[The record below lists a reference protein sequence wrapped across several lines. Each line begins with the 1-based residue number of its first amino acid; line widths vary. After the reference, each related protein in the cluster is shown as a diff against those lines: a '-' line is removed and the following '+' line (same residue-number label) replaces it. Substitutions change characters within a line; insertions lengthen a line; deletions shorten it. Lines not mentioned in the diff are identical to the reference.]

1 MTSFVCFEGFF
12 LLPVPFSLFPPGSFL
27 FFFPPAWSC
36 VLPPRRLSFSLGP
49 PLPCPPGGGLAE
61 EGEGAAGG
69 EIGVGWAE
77 GRPGSGGR
85 GSGSDSDREEEE
97 KDGEEGE
104 EEEGEEEENGD
115 AVELPTFSSS
125 GEEEALAMPD
135 AAAEDGGGAVDRVPS
150 RMLDTDAMEAVMAE
164 EAPGP
169 PEPKKARLSGDGGGD

>member
-1 MTSFVCFEGFF
+1 MVGPREG
-12 LLPVPFSLFPPGSFL
+12 
-27 FFFPPAWSC
+27 PA
-36 VLPPRRLSFSLGP
+36 
-49 PLPCPPGGGLAE
+49 PGG
-61 EGEGAAGG
+61 
-69 EIGVGWAE
+69 
-77 GRPGSGGR
+77 

-104 EEEGEEEENGD
+104 GEGEEEENGD